1 MDEDILEFKGVAG
14 SQRRITVPRTYVVAY
29 ELWEGELVKVHLYNA
44 KNFGNSDFLARVQK
58 GFRIQI
64 PSVEYKE
71 LQADRRSIL
80 EIKIQ
85 KAKKKNNRIK
95 ETSSSQKYA
104 AQRPE

>member
-1 MDEDILEFKGVAG
+1 MDEDVLEFKGVAG

-44 KNFGNSDFLARVQK
+44 KNFGDSDFLTRVQK

-71 LQADRRSIL
+71 LKADRISIL
-80 EIKIQ
+80 QIKIQ
-85 KAKKKNNRIK
+85 KVKKEKQQN
-95 ETSSSQKYA
+95 
-104 AQRPE
+104 